1 MKCMKIYNFAKTAIF
16 EFSRQ
21 IIVLVSHIFQKFQFS
36 RKIRRFNE
44 KSNLARFTVN
54 VVKYVT
60 LRVDVMCSVHI
71 STTERSI
78 SIHPIRKAD
87 RSPGIGGLVFS
98 K

>member
-36 RKIRRFNE
+36 RKISRFNE

-71 STTERSI
+71 G
-78 SIHPIRKAD
+78 KYY
-87 RSPGIGGLVFS
+87 
-98 K
+98 